1 MSNKTSY
8 SQVEIGS
15 LAERAADRSLEAV
28 QIAKRVESKLDSVIN
43 QVRPWWVNVSYPVA
57 ALSLLGLLLYC
68 IVTR

>member
-1 MSNKTSY
+1 MGEKTSY

-28 QIAKRVESKLDSVIN
+28 QIAKRVEEKVDRVLN

-57 ALSLLGLLLYC
+57 ALSLLALVVCY
-68 IVTR
+68 IVLR